1 MKRFFTYLLAT
12 IVGII
17 ISSVVLFFISMGI
30 ISAMVASQNKEV
42 EIKPN
47 SVLYLKLDQ
56 PIVDRQPNMPFNL
69 AALTGNQKIGL
80 NEILANIDKAKS
92 DDNISGIYLD
102 LSFIITGYSTVEE
115 IRNALLDFRTSGK
128 FVIASGKIYSQAAYY
143 LATAADA
150 VYLNPA
156 GFLEWV
162 GLRTQSPF
170 FKNTLKKLDID
181 ATVVRYG
188 KYKSY
193 AERFTEEGYSPENRL
208 QLKQLISGIWK
219 NICDNVSSQRDIAPE
234 KLNRIADKLLVTSS
248 FSAYQLGMVDSLLYE
263 DQVLAILKNRTGIDS
278 LKNINTVE
286 LDEYRRVP
294 AHRTYKGLAKD
305 KIAVIYASGEIIER
319 DGDDQSIEDDKYI
332 QTIRKARKDSSVKA
346 IVLRV
351 NSPGG
356 SALASEVIWHELD
369 LTRAVKPI
377 VVSMGDVAASGG
389 YYISCVADTIL
400 AQPSTIT
407 GSIGVIGMYMNMQ
420 GLFEKAGI
428 TFDTEKTNAYSD
440 FLSGVR
446 PVSQFELN
454 YWQNMVD
461 SIYVTFVRRVDKGR
475 ELNFDQID
483 AIGQGRVWSGVDAME
498 IGLVDKMGGLNDAI
512 EMAKNMAGLDEKYRI
527 VELPKLED
535 PVEKIMRELAQGVK
549 IRIFGEDMDISEQYL
564 KILKQYIQ
572 NPGILARMPF
582 DIEIY

>member
-17 ISSVVLFFISMGI
+17 ISSAILFFISMGI
-30 ISAMVASQNKEV
+30 ISAMVASQNKAI

-47 SVLYLKLDQ
+47 SVLYLKFDQ
-56 PIVDRQPNMPFNL
+56 PIVDRQPNMPFSL
-69 AALTGNQKIGL
+69 AAITGNQRIGL
-80 NEILANIDKAKS
+80 NEILANIEKAKN

-102 LSFIITGYSTVEE
+102 LSFMLTGYSTVEE
-115 IRNALLDFRTSGK
+115 IRNALLDFQTSGK
-128 FVIASGKIYSQAAYY
+128 FVIANGKIYSQKAYY

-162 GLRTQSPF
+162 GLHTQSSF
-170 FKNTLKKLDID
+170 FKNTLKKLDIE

-188 KYKSY
+188 KYKSA
-193 AERFTEEGYSPENRL
+193 AENFTEEGYSPENRI
-208 QLKQLISGIWK
+208 QIKQLISGIWK
-219 NICDNVSSQRDIAPE
+219 NICNNVSVERGIAPE
-234 KLNRIADKLLVTSS
+234 KLNQIADKLLVNSPY
-248 FSAYQLGMVDSLLYE
+248 SAYQLGMVDSILYD
-263 DQVLAILKNRTGIDS
+263 DQVLAIIKNRIGIDS
-278 LKNINTVE
+278 SKNINTVE
-286 LDEYRRVP
+286 LAEYRRVP
-294 AHRTYKGLAKD
+294 VHHTYKGLAKD

-319 DGDDQSIEDDKYI
+319 DGDDQTIEDDKFAE
-332 QTIRKARKDSSVKA
+332 TIRKARKDSSIKA

-389 YYISCVADTIL
+389 YYISCIADTIL

-407 GSIGVIGMYMNMQ
+407 GSIGVIGMYLNMQ
-420 GLFEKAGI
+420 GMFKKVGI
-428 TFDTEKTNAYSD
+428 TFDTEKTNTYSD

-446 PVSQFELN
+446 PVTQYELN
-454 YWQNMVD
+454 YWQNRID
-461 SIYVTFVRRVDKGR
+461 STYVTFVRRVNKGR
-475 ELNFDQID
+475 ALNFDQIE
-483 AIGQGRVWSGVDAME
+483 AIGQGRVWSGVDAIE
-498 IGLVDKMGGLNDAI
+498 NGLVDKIGGLNDAI

-535 PVEKIMRELAQGVK
+535 PVEKIMRELVQGVK
-549 IRIFGEDMDISEQYL
+549 IRIFGKDLDINEEYFN
-564 KILKQYIQ
+564 ILKKYIK
-572 NPGILARMPF
+572 NTGILARMPF
-582 DIEIY
+582 DIEIL